1 MIECVILY
9 SGDKMKVLIIGGGP
23 AGLMCA
29 CKASETHDVILIEKN
44 EKVGKKIYITGKG
57 RCNVTNNCPPQEFI
71 NNVVT
76 NNKFLYSSI
85 NRFTPQDVMNFFE
98 SNGVTL
104 VTERGNRVFPYS
116 YKASDITKALVNKCL
131 ENKVQIKLEEEV
143 KSVELKEGK
152 YLVKTN
158 KLIYI
163 VDKLVIATGGLSYPN
178 TGSTGDGYKFAKGLD
193 IKVTNLL
200 PALVPLLIKDNIP
213 KELYNFTF
221 KNVQLSAFNKQN
233 KKIIKQEFGELMTM
247 KNALAGPIALTISSL
262 INHLNPQDVALE
274 IDFKPAINEEKLD
287 ARIKRD
293 IEDLKKR
300 ANSNAFILVRG
311 LVPNGLIQMILQRS
325 GVDSNLKIK
334 QITQE
339 HISSIIY
346 QLKHFAIDYLGL
358 DDYSRAIVTKGG
370 IDVKELNPQTMEVK
384 SYPGL
389 YFVGEVIDVDA
400 FTGGFNMQIALST
413 GYSAGKHI
421 SEQ

>member
-1 MIECVILY
+1 MIEYVILY

-311 LVPNGLIQMILQRS
+311 LVPNGLIHMILQ
-325 GVDSNLKIK
+325 
-334 QITQE
+334 
-339 HISSIIY
+339 
-346 QLKHFAIDYLGL
+346 
-358 DDYSRAIVTKGG
+358 
-370 IDVKELNPQTMEVK
+370 
-384 SYPGL
+384 
-389 YFVGEVIDVDA
+389 
-400 FTGGFNMQIALST
+400 
-413 GYSAGKHI
+413 
-421 SEQ
+421 

>member
-1 MIECVILY
+1 M
-9 SGDKMKVLIIGGGP
+9 
-23 AGLMCA
+23 
-29 CKASETHDVILIEKN
+29 
-44 EKVGKKIYITGKG
+44 
-57 RCNVTNNCPPQEFI
+57 Q
-71 NNVVT
+71 
-76 NNKFLYSSI
+76 
-85 NRFTPQDVMNFFE
+85 
-98 SNGVTL
+98 
-104 VTERGNRVFPYS
+104 
-116 YKASDITKALVNKCL
+116 
-131 ENKVQIKLEEEV
+131 
-143 KSVELKEGK
+143 ELKEGK

-200 PALVPLLIKDNIP
+200 PALVPLVIKDNIP
-213 KELYNFTF
+213 KALYNFTF

-311 LVPNGLIQMILQRS
+311 LVPNGLIQMILKRINID
-325 GVDSNLKIK
+325 GNLKIK
-334 QITQE
+334 LITQE
-339 HISSIIY
+339 HIDALIN
-346 QLKHFAIDYLGL
+346 QLKHFELKYRGL
-358 DDYSRAIVTKGG
+358 ESFDRAIVTSGG
-370 IDVKELNPQTMEVK
+370 VTTKEINPQKMEVK
-384 SYPGL
+384 KVPGL
-389 YFVGEVIDVDA
+389 FFVGEVLDVDA

-413 GYSAGKHI
+413 GFVCGKYL
-421 SEQ
+421 SDLAR